1 MVVSQIGDELINREI
16 TSRTY
21 DYMRDCM
28 RQIHTRAECIIYNL
42 CFLKNS
48 QDFTNIST
56 HTPRQK
62 SKAIDGNT
70 KDHAHVSSGNTGDL
84 QSELT
89 ELRAE
94 IHKAIG
100 DSLTAIREI
109 YNVAE
114 LIEVISSDPYK
125 KCLVDI
131 SELVKSALF
140 LLKRKMPPGT
150 TVKGDLPNG
159 GMTIR
164 CYPFFLKHA
173 VIELLLNSFTAISNY
188 QLNAGDS
195 GPIICFSVE
204 TKAEEHFIRLN
215 ISDNGSGIS
224 NETKEHIFEPYFS
237 LWGRKGLGLT
247 IVKWVIEKKHRGSI
261 SILSKKGKGT
271 VVQISIPVP

>member
-28 RQIHTRAECIIYNL
+28 RQIHTGAECIIYNL
-42 CFLKNS
+42 SFLRNS
-48 QDFTNIST
+48 QDLLNIST
-56 HTPRQK
+56 HIPRQK

-150 TVKGDLPNG
+150 SVKSDLPSSAA
-159 GMTIR
+159 TIW

-173 VIELLLNSFTAISNY
+173 VIELLLNSFTAISKY
-188 QLNAGDS
+188 QLNDDDS
-195 GPIICFSVE
+195 GRIVHLSVK
-204 TKAEEHFIRLN
+204 TKPEEHLVRIN
-215 ISDNGSGIS
+215 ISDSGTGIS
-224 NETKEHIFEPYFS
+224 DEIKEHISEPYFS
-237 LWGRKGLGLT
+237 SWGRKGLGLT
-247 IVKWVIEKKHRGSI
+247 IAKWVIEKKHRGSI